1 MKHFINLKDI
11 PSKDLRKILID
22 AKKRKNK
29 RKRLNTLQADK
40 DSPLKGKNVIFLF
53 LESSTR
59 TKTSFNFACS
69 ILGANVI
76 DISPKSSSM
85 TKGETFENT
94 IKTISSYPADA
105 LVLRS
110 NENNDINIAKN
121 ILDFPVINA
130 GSGTKSHPTQALTD
144 LMTLIEK
151 GFSIEKLKISIVGD
165 IEHSRVARS
174 LIELLNLFG
183 STINI
188 CSPKY
193 FKPTDLRNI
202 SYFEDLHQ
210 ALKNIDVLMTLRIQK
225 ERIEKSKINF
235 NQYSDRYMITEKMLN
250 EFNVSYL
257 MHPGP
262 VNEGIEIDRGLQDSS
277 KSLILEQVK
286 NGTWIR
292 CAVLMNILL
301 NGKL

>member
-1 MKHFINLKDI
+1 MHLASSLKREFPNTNLDN
-11 PSKDLRKILID
+11 PL
-22 AKKRKNK
+22 KNK
-29 RKRLNTLQADK
+29 NI
-40 DSPLKGKNVIFLF
+40 IFLF
-53 LESSTR
+53 LEPSTR

-76 DISPKSSSM
+76 DISPMHSSI

-110 NENNDINIAKN
+110 DDNHHIDIAEN
-121 ILDFPVINA
+121 ILNFPVINA

-144 LMTLIEK
+144 LMTLKEQ
-151 GFSIEKLKISIVGD
+151 GLSIEKLKISIVGD

-174 LIELLNLFG
+174 LIEGLNFFG
-183 STINI
+183 SKINI
-188 CSPKY
+188 CAPEY
-193 FKPTDLRNI
+193 FKPTDLSNI
-202 SYFEDLHQ
+202 SYFEDLSE
-210 ALKNIDVLMTLRIQK
+210 AIKDVDVLMTLRIQK
-225 ERIEKSKINF
+225 ERIKKSKINF
-235 NQYSDRYMITEKMLN
+235 NEYSEKYMITEKIMN
-250 EFNVSYL
+250 EFNINYL

-277 KSLILEQVK
+277 KSLILEQVR

-292 CAVLMNILL
+292 CAVLMKILL
-301 NGKL
+301 DVKS

>member
-1 MKHFINLKDI
+1 MDNL
-11 PSKDLRKILID
+11 LNID
-22 AKKRKNK
+22 
-29 RKRLNTLQADK
+29 RLNKAQVEDIIYLASSLKKDFPNSTK

-183 STINI
+183 SIINI

>member
-1 MKHFINLKDI
+1 VDNL
-11 PSKDLRKILID
+11 LNID
-22 AKKRKNK
+22 
-29 RKRLNTLQADK
+29 RLNKTQVEELMYLA
-40 DSPLKGKNVIFLF
+40 SSLKREFPNTNLDNSLKEKNVIFLF
-53 LESSTR
+53 LEPSTR

-69 ILGANVI
+69 ILGANII
-76 DISPKSSSM
+76 DISPMSSSI

-110 NENNDINIAKN
+110 NENHHIDIAEN

-144 LMTLIEK
+144 LMTLKEQ
-151 GFSIEKLKISIVGD
+151 GLSIEKLKISIVGD

-174 LIELLNLFG
+174 LIEGFNLFG
-183 STINI
+183 SKINI
-188 CSPKY
+188 CAPEY
-193 FKPTDLRNI
+193 FKPADLSNI
-202 SYFEDLHQ
+202 SYFEDLSE
-210 ALKNIDVLMTLRIQK
+210 AIKDVDVLMALRMQK
-225 ERIEKSKINF
+225 ERIKESEINF
-235 NQYSDRYMITEKMLN
+235 NEYSNRYMITEKIMK
-250 EFNVSYL
+250 EFNINYL

-262 VNEGIEIDRGLQDSS
+262 VNEGIEIAKGLQDSG

-292 CAVLMNILL
+292 CAVLLKILL
-301 NGKL
+301 DGKS

>member
-1 MKHFINLKDI
+1 MDNL
-11 PSKDLRKILID
+11 LNID
-22 AKKRKNK
+22 
-29 RKRLNTLQADK
+29 RLNKAQVEDIIYLASSLKKDFPNSTK

-151 GFSIEKLKISIVGD
+151 GFLIEKLKISIVGD

-210 ALKNIDVLMTLRIQK
+210 ALKNVDVLMTLRIQK

>member
-1 MKHFINLKDI
+1 VDNL
-11 PSKDLRKILID
+11 LNID
-22 AKKRKNK
+22 
-29 RKRLNTLQADK
+29 RLNKAQVEDIIYLASSLKKDFPNSTK

-183 STINI
+183 SIINI

>member
-1 MKHFINLKDI
+1 MDNL
-11 PSKDLRKILID
+11 LNID
-22 AKKRKNK
+22 
-29 RKRLNTLQADK
+29 RLNKTQVEDIIYLASSLKKDFPHSTK

-151 GFSIEKLKISIVGD
+151 GVSIEKLKI
-165 IEHSRVARS
+165 
-174 LIELLNLFG
+174 F
-183 STINI
+183 
-188 CSPKY
+188 
-193 FKPTDLRNI
+193 
-202 SYFEDLHQ
+202 
-210 ALKNIDVLMTLRIQK
+210 
-225 ERIEKSKINF
+225 
-235 NQYSDRYMITEKMLN
+235 
-250 EFNVSYL
+250 FNVLSKKFIFSL
-257 MHPGP
+257 
-262 VNEGIEIDRGLQDSS
+262 VLQMVKKLF
-277 KSLILEQVK
+277 KSLKVF
-286 NGTWIR
+286 
-292 CAVLMNILL
+292 
-301 NGKL
+301 

>member
-1 MKHFINLKDI
+1 VDNL
-11 PSKDLRKILID
+11 LNID
-22 AKKRKNK
+22 
-29 RKRLNTLQADK
+29 RLNKAQVEDIIYLASSLKKDFPNSTK

>member
-1 MKHFINLKDI
+1 MALVDNL
-11 PSKDLRKILID
+11 LNID
-22 AKKRKNK
+22 
-29 RKRLNTLQADK
+29 RLNKAQVEDIIYLASSLKKDFPNSTK

-183 STINI
+183 SIINI

-210 ALKNIDVLMTLRIQK
+210 ALKNVDVLMTLRIQK

>member
-1 MKHFINLKDI
+1 MDNL
-11 PSKDLRKILID
+11 LNID
-22 AKKRKNK
+22 
-29 RKRLNTLQADK
+29 RLNKAQVEDIIYLASSLKKDFPNSTK

-183 STINI
+183 SIINI
-188 CSPKY
+188 CSPIY

-210 ALKNIDVLMTLRIQK
+210 ALKNVDVLMTLRIQK

>member
-1 MKHFINLKDI
+1 MDNL
-11 PSKDLRKILID
+11 LNID
-22 AKKRKNK
+22 
-29 RKRLNTLQADK
+29 RLNKTQVEDIIYLASSLKKDFPHSTK

-151 GFSIEKLKISIVGD
+151 GVSIEKLKISIVGD

-183 STINI
+183 SIINI

-193 FKPTDLRNI
+193 FKPTDLKNI
-202 SYFEDLHQ
+202 SHFEDLNQ
-210 ALKNIDVLMTLRIQK
+210 ALKNVDVLMTLRIQR
-225 ERIEKSKINF
+225 ERIEKYKINF
-235 NQYSDRYMITEKMLN
+235 NEYSDSYMITEKILN

>member
-1 MKHFINLKDI
+1 MDNL
-11 PSKDLRKILID
+11 LNID
-22 AKKRKNK
+22 
-29 RKRLNTLQADK
+29 RLNKTQVEDIIYLASSLKKDFPHSTK

-144 LMTLIEK
+144 LMTLVEK
-151 GFSIEKLKISIVGD
+151 GVSIEKLKISIVGD

-183 STINI
+183 SKINI

-193 FKPTDLRNI
+193 FKPTDLKNI
-202 SYFEDLHQ
+202 SHFEDLSQ
-210 ALKNIDVLMTLRIQK
+210 ALKNVDVLMTLRIQR
-225 ERIEKSKINF
+225 ERIEKYKINF
-235 NQYSDRYMITEKMLN
+235 NEYSDKYMITEKILN

-292 CAVLMNILL
+292 CAVLINILL
-301 NGKL
+301 NGKV

>member
-1 MKHFINLKDI
+1 MDNL
-11 PSKDLRKILID
+11 LNID
-22 AKKRKNK
+22 
-29 RKRLNTLQADK
+29 RLNKAQVEDIIYLASSLKKDFPNSTK

-183 STINI
+183 SIINI

-210 ALKNIDVLMTLRIQK
+210 ALKNVDVLMTLRIQK

>member
-1 MKHFINLKDI
+1 MDNL
-11 PSKDLRKILID
+11 LNID
-22 AKKRKNK
+22 
-29 RKRLNTLQADK
+29 RLNKAQVEDIIYLASSLKNDFPNSTK

-53 LESSTR
+53 IESSTR

-183 STINI
+183 SIINI

-210 ALKNIDVLMTLRIQK
+210 ALKNVDVLMTLRIQK

-292 CAVLMNILL
+292 CAVLINILL

>member
-1 MKHFINLKDI
+1 MDNL
-11 PSKDLRKILID
+11 LNID
-22 AKKRKNK
+22 
-29 RKRLNTLQADK
+29 RLNKTQVEDIIYLASSLKKDFPHSTK

-151 GFSIEKLKISIVGD
+151 GVSIEKLKISIVGD

-183 STINI
+183 SIINI

>member
-1 MKHFINLKDI
+1 MDNL
-11 PSKDLRKILID
+11 LNID
-22 AKKRKNK
+22 
-29 RKRLNTLQADK
+29 RLNKTQVEDIIYLASSLKKDFPHSTK

-183 STINI
+183 SIINI

-210 ALKNIDVLMTLRIQK
+210 ALKNVDVLMTLRIQK

-262 VNEGIEIDRGLQDSS
+262 VNEGVEIDRGLQDSS

>member
-1 MKHFINLKDI
+1 MDNL
-11 PSKDLRKILID
+11 LNID
-22 AKKRKNK
+22 
-29 RKRLNTLQADK
+29 RLNKAQVEDIIYLASSLKKDFPNSTK

-210 ALKNIDVLMTLRIQK
+210 ALKNVDVLMTLRIQK

>member
-1 MKHFINLKDI
+1 MDNL
-11 PSKDLRKILID
+11 LNID
-22 AKKRKNK
+22 
-29 RKRLNTLQADK
+29 RLNKAQVEDIIYLASSLKKDFPNSTK

-183 STINI
+183 SIINI

-210 ALKNIDVLMTLRIQK
+210 ALKNVDVLMTLRIQK

-292 CAVLMNILL
+292 CAVLINILL

>member
-1 MKHFINLKDI
+1 
-11 PSKDLRKILID
+11 
-22 AKKRKNK
+22 
-29 RKRLNTLQADK
+29 
-40 DSPLKGKNVIFLF
+40 
-53 LESSTR
+53 
-59 TKTSFNFACS
+59 
-69 ILGANVI
+69 
-76 DISPKSSSM
+76 M

-151 GFSIEKLKISIVGD
+151 GVSIEKLKISIVGD

-183 STINI
+183 SKINI

-193 FKPTDLRNI
+193 FKPTDLKNI
-202 SYFEDLHQ
+202 SHFEDLNQ
-210 ALKNIDVLMTLRIQK
+210 VLKNVDVLMTLRIQR
-225 ERIEKSKINF
+225 ERIEKYKINF
-235 NQYSDRYMITEKMLN
+235 NEYSDKYMITEKILN

-292 CAVLMNILL
+292 CAVLINILL

>member
-1 MKHFINLKDI
+1 MDNL
-11 PSKDLRKILID
+11 LNID
-22 AKKRKNK
+22 
-29 RKRLNTLQADK
+29 RLNKAQVEDIIYLASSLKKDFPNSTK

-262 VNEGIEIDRGLQDSS
+262 VNEGVEIDRGLQDSS

>member
-1 MKHFINLKDI
+1 MDNL
-11 PSKDLRKILID
+11 LNID
-22 AKKRKNK
+22 
-29 RKRLNTLQADK
+29 RLNKAQVEDIIYLASSLKKDFPNSTK

-151 GFSIEKLKISIVGD
+151 GVSIEKLKISIVGD

-183 STINI
+183 SIINI
-188 CSPKY
+188 CSPIY

>member
-1 MKHFINLKDI
+1 MDNL
-11 PSKDLRKILID
+11 LNID
-22 AKKRKNK
+22 
-29 RKRLNTLQADK
+29 RLNKAQVEDIIYLASSLKKDFPNSTK

>member
-1 MKHFINLKDI
+1 MDNL
-11 PSKDLRKILID
+11 LNID
-22 AKKRKNK
+22 
-29 RKRLNTLQADK
+29 RLNKTQVEDIIYLASSLKKDFPHSTK

-144 LMTLIEK
+144 LMTLVEK
-151 GFSIEKLKISIVGD
+151 GVSIEKLKISIVGD

-174 LIELLNLFG
+174 LIELLSLFG
-183 STINI
+183 SKINI

-193 FKPTDLRNI
+193 FKPTDFKNI
-202 SYFEDLHQ
+202 SHFEDLNQ
-210 ALKNIDVLMTLRIQK
+210 ALKNVDVLMTLRIQR
-225 ERIEKSKINF
+225 ERIEKYKINF
-235 NQYSDRYMITEKMLN
+235 NKYSERYMITEKILN

-262 VNEGIEIDRGLQDSS
+262 VNEGIEIDIGLQDSS

-292 CAVLMNILL
+292 CAVLINILL

>member
-1 MKHFINLKDI
+1 MDNL
-11 PSKDLRKILID
+11 LNID
-22 AKKRKNK
+22 
-29 RKRLNTLQADK
+29 RLNKTQVEDIIYLASSLKKDFPHSTK

-151 GFSIEKLKISIVGD
+151 GVSIEKLKISIVGD

-183 STINI
+183 SIINI

-193 FKPTDLRNI
+193 FKPTDLKNI
-202 SYFEDLHQ
+202 SHFEDLNQ
-210 ALKNIDVLMTLRIQK
+210 ALKNVDVLMTLRIQR
-225 ERIEKSKINF
+225 ERIEKYKINF
-235 NQYSDRYMITEKMLN
+235 NEYSDSYMITEKILN
-250 EFNVSYL
+250 EFNVRYL

-292 CAVLMNILL
+292 CAVLINILL

>member
-1 MKHFINLKDI
+1 MDNL
-11 PSKDLRKILID
+11 LNID
-22 AKKRKNK
+22 
-29 RKRLNTLQADK
+29 RLNKAQVEDIIYLASSLKKDFPNSTK

-193 FKPTDLRNI
+193 FKPTDLKNI